1 MRLLRFRSIGARLA
15 WGTVLVVSTVMA
27 GLVVIVEHHQHAAI
41 IEETERRGEVL
52 ARNLAAMSYGP
63 LLLYN
68 YTALEQGVAR
78 VADEAD
84 VTYAIVLD
92 ADGRV
97 AAHSRNAA
105 WMGEMLPGDVDR
117 VAAAA
122 LEPLQQD
129 TTDARDGALYDFAV
143 PVFVNADK
151 WGTVRVGL
159 SKARMQAEIR
169 RIRWEL
175 GLLMLVTALVA
186 ACAAAVVARRVS
198 RPVQQLARGAA
209 AIARGELNQRI
220 EPETDDEIGRL
231 AAAFNHMAAQ
241 LARQRAALEDANAG
255 LRRGLEELAD
265 VKGYTDNI
273 LASLTSGIV
282 TVDLEGR
289 VVTLNP
295 AAELMTGF
303 FAGEVTGRYC
313 TEVFAH
319 TPDLAELLMETLAH
333 RVPVPGVTLTLRRRN
348 GRGLP
353 VELSVS
359 PLRGSEGKE
368 LGVIGVFRD
377 LTHVRQLEDRLRR
390 SDRLAA
396 VGELAAGLAHEIK
409 NPLTSLLTFSRHLA
423 RRFEDAEFR
432 QKFQTVVPRELE
444 RINAIVEGLLE
455 LARPARLTFKP
466 VRVPGLL
473 ERTVELYGARIE
485 SQRVEVRREY
495 GRDLPVIWADPEAL
509 YQALV
514 NLVTNA
520 LDAMPDGGRLVLRAG
535 WTEGADPLPP
545 RRAAG
550 GGRRVVIEI
559 EDSGIG
565 IASDVVDRIFNPFF
579 STKEGGTGLG
589 LALTHK
595 IVEDH
600 SGSMDVR
607 STPGVGTTF
616 RVVLSLMPDS
626 PPDPGAD
633 TRVD

>member
-1 MRLLRFRSIGARLA
+1 MRILRFRSLTARLSV
-15 WGTVLVVSTVMA
+15 GTVLVVATVMA
-27 GLVVIVEHHQHAAI
+27 VLILMVERHQRSAI

-68 YTALEQGVAR
+68 YTALEQSVAR
-78 VADEAD
+78 VAGEAD
-84 VTYAIVLD
+84 VVYAAVLD
-92 ADGRV
+92 SDGKV

-105 WMGEMLPGDVDR
+105 RVGEFLTGDVDR
-117 VAAAA
+117 AAART
-122 LEPLQQD
+122 LEPLRQD
-129 TTDARDGALYDFAV
+129 TVDRRRGPAYDFAV
-143 PVFVNADK
+143 PVMVNDQK

-159 SKARMQAEIR
+159 SKARMQSQISR
-169 RIRWEL
+169 TRSEL
-175 GLLMLVTALVA
+175 ALLMLVTTLVA
-186 ACAAAVVARRVS
+186 ACAAAVVARRIS
-198 RPVQQLARGAA
+198 RPVQELANGAV
-209 AIARGELNQRI
+209 AISRGELNQRI
-220 EPETDDEIGRL
+220 EPATDDEIGHL
-231 AAAFNHMAAQ
+231 AAAFNHMAAE
-241 LARQRAALEDANAG
+241 LTRQHAALENANAE

-265 VKGYTDNI
+265 LKGYTDNI

-303 FAGEVTGRYC
+303 FAGEVAGRYC
-313 TEVFAH
+313 TEVFAQ
-319 TPDLAELLMETLAH
+319 TPDLAEVLMSTLAN
-333 RVPVPGVTLTLRRRN
+333 RMPVLGTPLTLRRRG

-377 LTHVRQLEDRLRR
+377 LSRVRQLEERLRR

-409 NPLTSLLTFSRHLA
+409 NPLTSLLTFSRRLTRA
-423 RRFEDAEFR
+423 FEDADFR

-444 RINAIVEGLLE
+444 RINGIVEGLLE

-466 VRVPGLL
+466 VRVPTLL
-473 ERTVELYGARIE
+473 ERTIELYVTRIE
-485 SQRVEVRREY
+485 AQRIQVQRSY
-495 GRDLPVIWADPEAL
+495 ARDLPAIWADQEAL

-520 LDAMPDGGRLVLRAG
+520 LDAMPSGGLLVLRAG
-535 WTEGADPLPP
+535 WSDADGVTSG
-545 RRAAG
+545 RAG
-550 GGRRVVIEI
+550 GGRRVAIEI
-559 EDSGIG
+559 EDSGAG
-565 IASDVVDRIFNPFF
+565 IAPAIVDRVFNPFF
-579 STKEGGTGLG
+579 STKDSGTGLG
-589 LALTHK
+589 LALAHK
-595 IVEDH
+595 ILDDH
-600 SGSMDVR
+600 GGSIDVR

-616 RVVLSLMPDS
+616 RLVLPLMPEAL
-626 PPDPGAD
+626 PDAGHDA
-633 TRVD
+633 RLG

>member
-1 MRLLRFRSIGARLA
+1 MRWLRFRSLSARLSF
-15 WGTVLVVSTVMA
+15 GTVLVVSTVMA
-27 GLVVIVEHHQHAAI
+27 GLIVVVERHQRGAI

-68 YTALEQGVAR
+68 YTALEQSVAR
-78 VADEAD
+78 VGSEAD
-84 VTYAIVLD
+84 VVYAIVLD

-105 WMGEMLPGDVDR
+105 RVGEILAGEVDR
-117 VAAAA
+117 AAVAAM
-122 LEPLQQD
+122 EPLQQE
-129 TTDARDGALYDFAV
+129 TISGRDGATYDFAV
-143 PVFVNADK
+143 PVFVNAEK

-169 RIRWEL
+169 RTRSEL
-175 GLLMLVTALVA
+175 ALLMLVTALVA
-186 ACAAAVVARRVS
+186 AFAAAVVARRIS
-198 RPVQQLARGAA
+198 RPVQQLAHGAV

-231 AAAFNHMAAQ
+231 AAAFNHMAAE
-241 LARQRAALEDANAG
+241 LARQHAALESANAE

-295 AAELMTGF
+295 AGELMTGF
-303 FAGEVTGRYC
+303 FAGEVAGRYC

-319 TPDLAELLMETLAH
+319 TPELADLLMETLASH
-333 RVPVPGVTLTLRRRN
+333 TPAPGMPLTLRRRN

-377 LTHVRQLEDRLRR
+377 LSRMRQLEDRLRR

-396 VGELAAGLAHEIK
+396 LGELAAHLAHEIK
-409 NPLTSLLTFSRHLA
+409 NPLTPLLTFSRHLP
-423 RRFEDAEFR
+423 RKFEDPEFR
-432 QKFQTVVPRELE
+432 EKFRTVVPRELE
-444 RINAIVEGLLE
+444 RINGIVEGLLE

-466 VRVPGLL
+466 VRVPALL

-485 SQRVEVRREY
+485 TQRVTVQREY
-495 GRDLPVIWADPEAL
+495 GRDVPTIWADQEAL

-520 LDAMPDGGRLVLRAG
+520 LDAMPTGGRLLLRAG
-535 WTEGADPLPP
+535 WSDGRDAVLPGPSGA
-545 RRAAG
+545 
-550 GGRRVVIEI
+550 GRRMALEI
-559 EDSGIG
+559 EDTGDG
-565 IASDVVDRIFNPFF
+565 IAAAAIDRIFNPFF
-579 STKEGGTGLG
+579 STKDGGTGLG

-600 SGSMDVR
+600 GGSIDVR

-616 RVVLSLMPDS
+616 RVVLPLMPDA
-626 PPDPGAD
+626 PPDPTLDVRLG
-633 TRVD
+633 

>member
-1 MRLLRFRSIGARLA
+1 MRILRFRSLSARLSL
-15 WGTVLVVSTVMA
+15 GTVLVVSTVMA
-27 GLVVIVEHHQHAAI
+27 GLIVMVERHQRGAI
-41 IEETERRGEVL
+41 IEETERRGAVL

-68 YTALEQGVAR
+68 YTALEQSVAR
-78 VADEAD
+78 VGAEAD
-84 VTYAIVLD
+84 VVYAVVLD
-92 ADGRV
+92 AEAKV

-105 WMGEMLPGDVDR
+105 RVGEVLSGDVDQ
-117 VAAAA
+117 AAAA
-122 LEPLQQD
+122 AVELLQQEIS
-129 TTDARDGALYDFAV
+129 DARDGPTYDFAV
-143 PVFVNADK
+143 PVFVNEQK

-159 SKARMQAEIR
+159 SKARMHAQISR
-169 RIRWEL
+169 TRWEL
-175 GLLMLVTALVA
+175 GLLMLVTTLVA
-186 ACAAAVVARRVS
+186 AFAAAAVARRIS
-198 RPVQQLARGAA
+198 RPVQQLAEGAV

-241 LARQRAALEDANAG
+241 LSRQRAALEDANAE
-255 LRRGLEELAD
+255 LRRGLGELAD

-273 LASLTSGIV
+273 LASLTTGIV

-303 FAGEVTGRYC
+303 FSGEVAGRYC

-319 TPDLAELLMETLAH
+319 TPELSDLLMETLANH
-333 RVPVPGVTLTLRRRN
+333 TAVPGMSLTLRKRN

-368 LGVIGVFRD
+368 LGVIGLFRD
-377 LTHVRQLEDRLRR
+377 LTRVRQLEDRLRR

-396 VGELAAGLAHEIK
+396 LGELAAHLAHEIK
-409 NPLTSLLTFSRHLA
+409 NPLTPLLTFSRRLT
-423 RRFEDAEFR
+423 RKFEDPDFR
-432 QKFQTVVPRELE
+432 EKFQTVVPRELE
-444 RINAIVEGLLE
+444 RINGIVEGLLE

-466 VRVPGLL
+466 VRVPALL

-485 SQRVEVRREY
+485 AQRVDVHREY
-495 GRDLPVIWADPEAL
+495 GRDLPTIWADQEAL

-520 LDAMPDGGRLVLRAG
+520 LDAMPNGGRLMLRAG
-535 WTEGADPLPP
+535 WTDGRDALPT
-545 RRAAG
+545 RRAAA
-550 GGRRVVIEI
+550 GRRLAVEI
-559 EDSGIG
+559 EDSGLG
-565 IASDVVDRIFNPFF
+565 IASDVIDRIFNPFF
-579 STKEGGTGLG
+579 STKDGGTGLG

-600 SGSMDVR
+600 GGSIDVR

-616 RVVLSLMPDS
+616 RVVLALMPDT
-626 PPDPGAD
+626 PPDPGLDA
-633 TRVD
+633 RVG

>member
-1 MRLLRFRSIGARLA
+1 MKRPRFRSLAARLSL
-15 WGTVLVVSTVMA
+15 GTVLVVSTVMA
-27 GLVVIVEHHQHAAI
+27 GLILMVERHQRSAI

-68 YTALEQGVAR
+68 YTALEQSVAR
-78 VADEAD
+78 VAGEAD
-84 VTYAIVLD
+84 VVYAVVLD
-92 ADGRV
+92 SDGKV

-105 WMGEMLPGDVDR
+105 RVGELLPGDVDR
-117 VAAAA
+117 AAART
-122 LEPLQQD
+122 LEPLRQD
-129 TTDARDGALYDFAV
+129 TLDRRRGPAYDFAV
-143 PVFVNADK
+143 PVLVNDQK

-159 SKARMQAEIR
+159 SKARMQSQISR
-169 RIRWEL
+169 TRSEL
-175 GLLMLVTALVA
+175 ALLMLVTTLVA
-186 ACAAAVVARRVS
+186 ACAAAVVARRIS
-198 RPVQQLARGAA
+198 RPVQQLANGAV

-220 EPETDDEIGRL
+220 EPATDDEIGHL
-231 AAAFNHMAAQ
+231 AAAFNHMAAE
-241 LARQRAALEDANAG
+241 LARQHAALESANTE

-265 VKGYTDNI
+265 LKGYTDNI

-303 FAGEVTGRYC
+303 FTGEVAGRYC
-313 TEVFAH
+313 TEVFVQ
-319 TPDLAELLMETLAH
+319 TPDLAEVLMETLAN
-333 RVPVPGVTLTLRRRN
+333 RTPVLGTTLTLRRRG

-377 LTHVRQLEDRLRR
+377 LTRVRQLEERLLR

-409 NPLTSLLTFSRHLA
+409 NPLTSLLTFSRRLTRA
-423 RRFEDAEFR
+423 FEDAEFR

-444 RINAIVEGLLE
+444 RINGIVERLLE

-466 VRVPGLL
+466 VRVATLL
-473 ERTVELYGARIE
+473 ERTIELYGTRIE
-485 SQRVEVRREY
+485 GQRIQVQRDY
-495 GRDLPVIWADPEAL
+495 TRDLPTIWADQEAL

-520 LDAMPDGGRLVLRAG
+520 LDAMPSGGVLVLRAG
-535 WTEGADPLPP
+535 WGEVDNLAPG
-545 RRAAG
+545 RA
-550 GGRRVVIEI
+550 GGRRRIAIEI
-559 EDSGIG
+559 EDNGVGIP
-565 IASDVVDRIFNPFF
+565 AAVVDRVFNPFF
-579 STKEGGTGLG
+579 STKDTGTGLG
-589 LALTHK
+589 LAIAHK
-595 IVEDH
+595 IIDDH
-600 SGSMDVR
+600 GGSIDVR
-607 STPGVGTTF
+607 SSAGVGTTF
-616 RVVLSLMPDS
+616 RLLLPLMPDA
-626 PPDPGAD
+626 PPEPGHD
-633 TRVD
+633 TRFG

>member
-1 MRLLRFRSIGARLA
+1 MKAPRFRSLAVRLCV
-15 WGTVLVVSTVMA
+15 GTVLVVATVMA
-27 GLVVIVEHHQHAAI
+27 GLIFMVERHQRGAI

-68 YTALEQGVAR
+68 YTALEQSVAR
-78 VADEAD
+78 VAGEAD
-84 VTYAIVLD
+84 VVYAVVLD
-92 ADGRV
+92 SEGKV

-105 WMGEMLPGDVDR
+105 RVGEFLTGDVDR
-117 VAAAA
+117 VAAHAR
-122 LEPLQQD
+122 EPLRQD
-129 TTDARDGALYDFAV
+129 TVDRRRGPAYDFAV
-143 PVFVNADK
+143 PVLVNDEK

-159 SKARMQAEIR
+159 SKARMRAQIDR
-169 RIRWEL
+169 TRSEL
-175 GLLMLVTALVA
+175 GLVMLVTPLVA
-186 ACAAAVVARRVS
+186 ACAAAVVARRIS
-198 RPVQQLARGAA
+198 RPVQQLANGAV
-209 AIARGELNQRI
+209 AIARGEFNQRI
-220 EPETDDEIGRL
+220 EPATDDEIGRL
-231 AAAFNHMAAQ
+231 AVAFNHMAAE
-241 LARQRAALEDANAG
+241 LARQHAALESANSD
-255 LRRGLEELAD
+255 LRRGLEDLAD
-265 VKGYTDNI
+265 LKGYTDNI

-303 FAGEVTGRYC
+303 FAGEVAGRYC
-313 TEVFAH
+313 TEVFVQ
-319 TPDLAELLMETLAH
+319 TPDLAEVLMATLAN
-333 RVPVPGVTLTLRRRN
+333 RTPVLGTPLTLRRRG

-377 LTHVRQLEDRLRR
+377 LTRVRQLEERLRR

-409 NPLTSLLTFSRHLA
+409 NPLTSLLTFSRRLSRA
-423 RRFEDAEFR
+423 FEDAEFR

-466 VRVPGLL
+466 VRVPALL
-473 ERTVELYGARIE
+473 ERTVELYGTRIE
-485 SQRVEVRREY
+485 AQRVEVRREY
-495 GRDLPVIWADPEAL
+495 TRDLPGIWADHEAL

-514 NLVTNA
+514 NLMTNA
-520 LDAMPDGGRLVLRAG
+520 LDAMPSGGVLVLRAG
-535 WTEGADPLPP
+535 WTVAESLG
-545 RRAAG
+545 AAG
-550 GGRRVVIEI
+550 AGRRVAIEI
-559 EDSGIG
+559 EDNGVG
-565 IASDVVDRIFNPFF
+565 IAPAIVDRIFNPFF
-579 STKEGGTGLG
+579 STKDAGTGLG

-595 IVEDH
+595 IIDDH
-600 SGSMDVR
+600 GGAIDVR

-616 RVVLSLMPDS
+616 RLVLPVMPEV
-626 PPDPGAD
+626 PPEPGHDA
-633 TRVD
+633 RLG